1 MKCITI
7 YIGDDTTM
15 AHMPNGQVKFLTF
28 IQFLRLAWWAVINN
42 VEVRI
47 EETK

>member
-1 MKCITI
+1 MKRITI
-7 YIGDDTTM
+7 YVSDDNIM
-15 AHMPNGQVKFLTF
+15 AHLPNNQIKFLTF
-28 IQFLRLAWWAVINN
+28 IQFLRLAWEALRNN